1 VTPKLDLIKPLENQ
15 GKLVSPSREPP
26 TNLREPGQNLWRA
39 VMAEYRITDVAGL
52 TMLAQACASLD
63 RAEALRARI
72 DNEGETIKTPHGIK
86 SHPAI
91 KDELANR
98 SFVVRTLERLGLT
111 VEPVRPV
118 GRPPRDNHWADE

>member
-1 VTPKLDLIKPLENQ
+1 
-15 GKLVSPSREPP
+15 
-26 TNLREPGQNLWRA
+26 
-39 VMAEYRITDVAGL
+39 MAEYRITDVAGL